1 MDLETTGRPVRL
13 IVVDFELHV
22 NDYASLGRDIP
33 HYKPSACPACGR
45 ARTLLSHGL
54 RRRLVRVAGEH
65 KLLFVRRIKCLARQG
80 CRVIFTV
87 LPSFLHSHR
96 RCCLSEVA
104 PLLEARFVEELSLGQ
119 IARRFPSVA
128 SSTMRELFRA
138 FRVSAPAWL
147 TELCQRFAS
156 SNPEM
161 VLVREAEKG
170 GPRGLVAMT
179 VHALDWFRSA
189 QHRSPLDQ
197 SRWLEELWLWG
208 SVRLR
213 EPLLSPRI
221 RAGP

>member
-1 MDLETTGRPVRL
+1 MRL

>member
-96 RCCLSEVA
+96 RCWLSEVA

>member
-1 MDLETTGRPVRL
+1 LDLETTGRPVRL

-33 HYKPSACPACGR
+33 HFKPSTCPECGR

-54 RRRLVRVAGEH
+54 RRRLVRVAGEL
-65 KLLFVRRIKCLARQG
+65 KPLFVRRIKCLARQG

-87 LPSFLHSHR
+87 LPSFLHSRR
-96 RCCLSEVA
+96 RCWLPEVA
-104 PLLEARFVEELSLGQ
+104 PLLEGRFVEELSLGQ

-128 SSTMRELFRA
+128 SSTMRELVRA
-138 FRVSAPAWL
+138 FTVSAPAWL

-161 VLVREAEKG
+161 VLVRDAEKG
-170 GPRGLVAMT
+170 GPRGLVAMA

-189 QHRSPLDQ
+189 RNRSPLDQ
-197 SRWLEELWLWG
+197 SRWLEELCLWG
-208 SVRLR
+208 SVRPLQL
-213 EPLLSPRI
+213 LLSPHI